1 MKPSAKFSLRL
12 CATVGA
18 ALLAGCAKAKDTR
31 TEAATAPAADAS
43 TQDTLAAQNAAA
55 EPAPASEPTL
65 REIIA
70 AYHNDAPYQE
80 ATFIRDLEL
89 EDGSIVLLVTRDGA
103 PELLLQSYAKAKANA
118 LLADRESKLGV
129 SWKDYPAGWDD
140 FPEHHYEKRFI
151 PVNGQKQRQVDIHRY
166 LPWRLR
172 DCPCAVR

>member
-1 MKPSAKFSLRL
+1 MRPTAKFSLLL
-12 CATVGA
+12 CATLGA
-18 ALLAGCAKAKDTR
+18 ALLADSAKAKDTR
-31 TEAATAPAADAS
+31 TEAATAPAAEAPA
-43 TQDTLAAQNAAA
+43 QDVQATQNAAA
-55 EPAPASEPTL
+55 EPTPASEPTL

-70 AYHNDAPYQE
+70 AYHNDAPYEE